1 MLRSRM
7 RTARHRGTRGLTA
20 YDRRRLGRALRE
32 VGEARVYRRAQALL
46 LLAEGR
52 PVGDITHVTGLSRP
66 GLYRWLN
73 RYLQSRRIE
82 SLDDA
87 PRQGRPRVAPTIT
100 DARILRELRR
110 DPMALGYATTG
121 WTVALLATHLGQR
134 YGCLISTH
142 TLRRRMRQLGLRWKR
157 PRYVYAEKEPHRAQK
172 KGALSAA

>member
-7 RTARHRGTRGLTA
+7 RTARPRGTHGLSIH
-20 YDRRRLGRALRE
+20 DRRRLGRALRE

-52 PVGDITHVTGLSRP
+52 PVGDVTHVTGLSRP

-82 SLDDA
+82 ALGDA
-87 PRQGRPRVAPTIT
+87 PRQGRPRVAPAIT

-110 DPMALGYATTG
+110 NPMALGYATTG
-121 WTVALLATHLGQR
+121 WTVALLATHLSQR
-134 YGCLISTH
+134 YGCPISAR
-142 TLRRRMRQLGLRWKR
+142 TLRRRMRHLRLRWKR

-172 KGALSAA
+172 KGALFAA